1 MATRSAEANWQGTLK
16 EGRGHL
22 KLESGVWEGKYN
34 FRTRFEEEPGTN
46 PEELIAAAHAGCFT
60 MALGNML
67 GINNTPAT
75 NLQTKAI
82 VHLGTGPAISKIEL
96 HLEGTVPGLTAE
108 QFQQFAQQAKE
119 GCIVSKALAGV
130 PEITL
135 DAKFV

>member
-16 EGRGHL
+16 EGKGHL

-67 GINNTPAT
+67 GNNNTPAT

-82 VHLGTGPAISKIEL
+82 VHLGAGPTISKIEL
-96 HLEGTVPGLTAE
+96 HLEGTVPGLNAE

-119 GCIVSKALAGV
+119 GCLVSKALAGV

-135 DAKFV
+135 NVKFV